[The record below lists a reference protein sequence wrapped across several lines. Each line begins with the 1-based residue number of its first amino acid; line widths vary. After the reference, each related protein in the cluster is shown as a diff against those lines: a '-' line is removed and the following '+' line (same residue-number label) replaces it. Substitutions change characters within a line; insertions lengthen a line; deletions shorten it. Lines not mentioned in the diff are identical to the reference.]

1 MLHFYDSDDRENQPL
16 WWKRKV
22 WPQWK
27 DTRLSGTAYGRLLK
41 DCDITWGKIINMR
54 SAGIEFASSQGELD
68 GGAVST
74 MSKNQTS
81 KLEKS

>member
-1 MLHFYDSDDRENQPL
+1 M
-16 WWKRKV
+16 

-74 MSKNQTS
+74 MSKNQTN
-81 KLEKS
+81 KLEKSYLTELHPPVLRVMSGHTKD